1 MTNERQFQL
10 PLGNDSNQPGSQ
22 SSDGRP
28 SWTHYRVQPGDNSV
42 LVRDGFDATLAD
54 ALSIDGARPRTSKL
68 DEGVLA
74 VLRGINFNPGA
85 APEDMVSIRIYA
97 TPDRIVTVSP
107 RVVRAIDDLHQAF
120 GAGRAKQTTGQVFA
134 HLADG
139 LVDRTAPA
147 IDDLDEA
154 IEDVQERILSGQI
167 DDLARP
173 LGLAR
178 RTIAMLRRHLGP
190 QRDAIQKLL
199 RDPPDLLGEQDIAS
213 LRECADRTTG
223 FVEDLD
229 ALRERAMVLQ
239 DELNHHAATIMNR
252 NTYLMGVVAA
262 IFLPL
267 GLLTGLL
274 GINVGGI
281 PGTENPWA
289 FWSVVAGM
297 AVLAIAEV
305 WWLRR
310 MKVL

>member
-1 MTNERQFQL
+1 MTNERQFRL
-10 PLGNDSNQPGSQ
+10 PLGKDSEPSGSHAAG
-22 SSDGRP
+22 DRP
-28 SWTHYRVQPGDNSV
+28 SWTHYRVQPGDNSA
-42 LVRDGFDATLAD
+42 LVRDGFDPTLAD

-107 RVVRAIDDLHQAF
+107 RTVRAIDELQQAF
-120 GAGRAKQTTGQVFA
+120 DAGRGKHTTGQVFA

-154 IEDVQERILSGQI
+154 IEDVQERILSGETEGLQ
-167 DDLARP
+167 RP

-190 QRDAIQKLL
+190 QRDAIKKLL
-199 RDPPDLLGEQDIAS
+199 RDPPALLDEQDIAS
-213 LRECADRTTG
+213 LRECADRATG

-239 DELNHHAATIMNR
+239 DELNHLAATIMNR

-267 GLLTGLL
+267 SLLTGIL

-289 FWSVVAGM
+289 FWTVVAGM
-297 AVLAIAEV
+297 VVLAIVEV

-310 MKVL
+310 RKVL